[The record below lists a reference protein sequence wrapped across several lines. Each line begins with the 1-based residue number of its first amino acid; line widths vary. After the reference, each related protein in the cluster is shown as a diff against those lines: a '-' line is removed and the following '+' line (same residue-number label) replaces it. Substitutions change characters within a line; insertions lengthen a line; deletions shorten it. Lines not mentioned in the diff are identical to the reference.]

1 MNNNNN
7 YYNPNGQEI
16 FNNDKIKNKYQI
28 NVPLPSQNNYFSFNN
43 QNNEQNKK
51 NTNKGTQKR
60 VNYMPKNL
68 LINQQFQNN
77 PNINNLNNNYPM
89 PFPNMN
95 LYNQSINPIYN
106 PEFINENKQNI
117 NYNNYNDIDTNF
129 RNIITEIKEEEK
141 EDNKINE
148 KSTKYNF
155 YSTYTYTFDGS
166 LEEVTEVLT
175 SENFF
180 RKIVPSGIIDNVN
193 FEKNAFR
200 SQEDSIKTRE

>member
-1 MNNNNN
+1 
-7 YYNPNGQEI
+7 
-16 FNNDKIKNKYQI
+16 
-28 NVPLPSQNNYFSFNN
+28 
-43 QNNEQNKK
+43 
-51 NTNKGTQKR
+51 
-60 VNYMPKNL
+60 
-68 LINQQFQNN
+68 
-77 PNINNLNNNYPM
+77 M

-148 KSTKYNF
+148 KTTKYNF

-175 SENFF
+175 NENFF
-180 RKIVPSGIIDNVN
+180 RKIVPSDIIDNVN
-193 FEKNAFR
+193 FETNAFR
-200 SQEDSIKTRE
+200 SQKDSIFSTI